1 MDSYPSVTVVM
12 PAYQAERT
20 IGGAISSVLTQAYPG
35 RVDIVVVDD
44 GSTDASAAVA
54 RSHGDRVSV
63 VVQENAGTAA
73 ARNVAL
79 SRAEGD
85 LVALCD
91 ADDILLP
98 PYLRSAVDT
107 WHRAGSGRRF
117 VTCNALLMTENG
129 IGHGRTV
136 MNLPVPPPRRQRLGI
151 LEANFVSGFAV
162 MPAAMLRELGGWT
175 VGCYV
180 EDWELWVRAIYA
192 GWEVIP
198 ATAPHALYR
207 WSAASKSTS
216 MADVYAAENALLR
229 GVLEGRM
236 DVRPEER
243 DYLQRRLGARSPRLL
258 VHEAEQALRS
268 GDVARARRRFVQAA
282 ALAPSN
288 RKLAL
293 KSRSLAVPGL
303 GRLWRRRLAGID
315 AGLARNT
322 DVAR

>member
-198 ATAPHALYR
+198 ATAPHALPL
-207 WSAASKSTS
+207 
-216 MADVYAAENALLR
+216 V
-229 GVLEGRM
+229 GREQV
-236 DVRPEER
+236 DEHG
-243 DYLQRRLGARSPRLL
+243 RRLRRRGRPVTRRARGTDGRAPRGAGLPAAPPRRPVSPPPGARGGTGPAIR
-258 VHEAEQALRS
+258 
-268 GDVARARRRFVQAA
+268 
-282 ALAPSN
+282 
-288 RKLAL
+288 
-293 KSRSLAVPGL
+293 
-303 GRLWRRRLAGID
+303 
-315 AGLARNT
+315 
-322 DVAR
+322 

>member
-98 PYLRSAVDT
+98 P
-107 WHRAGSGRRF
+107 
-117 VTCNALLMTENG
+117 
-129 IGHGRTV
+129 
-136 MNLPVPPPRRQRLGI
+136 
-151 LEANFVSGFAV
+151 
-162 MPAAMLRELGGWT
+162 
-175 VGCYV
+175 
-180 EDWELWVRAIYA
+180 IYA
-192 GWEVIP
+192 VRSIP
-198 ATAPHALYR
+198 GIAPAPGDASSRATPC
-207 WSAASKSTS
+207 S
-216 MADVYAAENALLR
+216 
-229 GVLEGRM
+229 
-236 DVRPEER
+236 
-243 DYLQRRLGARSPRLL
+243 
-258 VHEAEQALRS
+258 
-268 GDVARARRRFVQAA
+268 
-282 ALAPSN
+282 
-288 RKLAL
+288 
-293 KSRSLAVPGL
+293 
-303 GRLWRRRLAGID
+303 
-315 AGLARNT
+315 
-322 DVAR
+322 